1 MHGRITN
8 KCAMYTRESDV
19 FFDNVEQQHIFSQ
32 DVSCLLGTQFF
43 NPCLEQEAAPGL
55 QHLDDDDDDDGH
67 DNDDGGDDWQQVNKS
82 K

>member
-8 KCAMYTRESDV
+8 KCAMYTRESDGL
-19 FFDNVEQQHIFSQ
+19 FDNFEQQHIFSQ
-32 DVSCLLGTQFF
+32 DVYPFF

-55 QHLDDDDDDDGH
+55 QNLDDDDDGH
-67 DNDDGGDDWQQVNKS
+67 DNGDGGDDWQQVNKS

>member
-1 MHGRITN
+1 MF
-8 KCAMYTRESDV
+8 

-55 QHLDDDDDDDGH
+55 QHLDDDDDDGH
-67 DNDDGGDDWQQVNKS
+67 DNDDGGDDWQQYQ
-82 K
+82 